1 MFPPLH
7 CRNSLCCEAIKKE
20 KPNKVQCDADEIDI
34 YLQQE
39 ASPFLCCQSVASE
52 DGTCTEIVLC
62 FPSPLCCQNPSL
74 CRMADGQCR
83 QEWALVFATLMK
95 TILMDTF
102 CRRGGSCRTT
112 FLLHAFRFLSST
124 CFTCSVVVG
133 GCIDFSHE
141 KNVARASHQFVH
153 AWRGGFQSFTLL
165 LWH

>member
-1 MFPPLH
+1 MLQ
-7 CRNSLCCEAIKKE
+7 AIERKAKLTI
-20 KPNKVQCDADEIDI
+20 AAFMIDI
-34 YLQQE
+34 YVQEE
-39 ASPFLCCQSVASE
+39 ASLFCVANPLQVRME
-52 DGTCTEIVLC
+52 LATEIVLC